1 LISGRAQEDVEA
13 YDIFFSLR
21 LEESENEAK
30 ELKAMIERTRPGV
43 RCFLSG
49 RNPNGTMLPIIIS
62 TALCN
67 AKMAIIMG
75 SKTYGRRTTN
85 VCSTFQEMH
94 HILSENKPMFL
105 LKMCEEWEEYQT
117 RLMMGSIH
125 KFSRWDGQ
133 VTRALVDEILT
144 SYDQATRPG
153 QASVASQI
161 GTPIDRSQPHNDTDT
176 FHERETRSGE
186 AGYEH
191 GADTHALPPGPDRE
205 ESAA

>member
-1 LISGRAQEDVEA
+1 MEA

-49 RNPNGTMLPIIIS
+49 SNPNGTMLPIIIS
-62 TALCN
+62 TALDN

-75 SKTYGRRTTN
+75 SKTYGRKTASN
-85 VCSTFQEMH
+85 FSTYEEMDY
-94 HILSENKPMFL
+94 ILSENKPMFL
-105 LKMCEEWEEYQT
+105 VKMCEKWEEPQT
-117 RLMMGSIH
+117 RGMMGSI
-125 KFSRWDGQ
+125 KFRRWDGQ

-144 SYDQATRPG
+144 SYDQATRPELPP
-153 QASVASQI
+153 VASQI
-161 GTPIDRSQPHNDTDT
+161 GTPIDRSQPDNDTDT
-176 FHERETRSGE
+176 FHEGETRSGE

-191 GADTHALPPGPDRE
+191 GAEAHALPPVPDRD

>member
-1 LISGRAQEDVEA
+1 
-13 YDIFFSLR
+13 
-21 LEESENEAK
+21 
-30 ELKAMIERTRPGV
+30 MIERTRPGV

-49 RNPNGTMLPIIIS
+49 SNPNGTMLPIIIS

-85 VCSTFQEMH
+85 VCSTFQEMDY
-94 HILSENKPMFL
+94 ILRKEKPMFL
-105 LKMCEEWEEYQT
+105 LKMCEEWEEDQT
-117 RLMMGSIH
+117 EVMMGSI
-125 KFSRWDGQ
+125 KFRRWDGQ

-144 SYDQATRPG
+144 SYDSYDQAPRPE
-153 QASVASQI
+153 QAPVASQI
-161 GTPIDRSQPHNDTDT
+161 GTPIDWSQPHNVTDT
-176 FHERETRSGE
+176 FHEGETRSGE

-191 GADTHALPPGPDRE
+191 GAEAHALPPVPDRD